1 MCQNVFTRAR
11 EKPCIVNEHLNNNAN
26 FNATTNAW
34 GLVSHSVN
42 RSQQLQ
48 RACTCF
54 IFLGSVS
61 VQSLCESID
70 ILLSAGLADAELDAV
85 LQQAVEAAEGQSL
98 GVPCGCVL
106 QKSFPSICTCR
117 LTAMYVV
124 LSSAVPH

>member
-11 EKPCIVNEHLNNNAN
+11 EKPCIVNEYLNNSAN

-54 IFLGSVS
+54 IFLGSA
-61 VQSLCESID
+61 LELGAHESID
-70 ILLSAGLADAELDAV
+70 DLPSAGLVNATLYAV
-85 LQQAVEAAEGQSL
+85 LQRPDE
-98 GVPCGCVL
+98 
-106 QKSFPSICTCR
+106 F
-117 LTAMYVV
+117 LT
-124 LSSAVPH
+124 